1 MRRLTLA
8 CCTLLFPLL
17 LTGCGNDTLADLV
30 AASTVAVTVTD
41 TFTGTIGRNGAT
53 SHPFPVVSTGGGD
66 VTASLKS
73 VAPDSGA
80 VVGLSLGTWNGTACQ
95 AVISNDRATVA
106 SAILGR
112 ATTTG
117 TLCVRVF
124 DVGTLNEPQDYEV
137 QVVHP

>member
-8 CCTLLFPLL
+8 CTLLLPMLAA
-17 LTGCGNDTLADLV
+17 GCGNDALTSLLTPT
-30 AASTVAVTVTD
+30 TVTVTVTD

-66 VTASLKS
+66 VTASLKTVSPDATS
-73 VAPDSGA
+73 VM
-80 VVGLSLGTWNGTACQ
+80 GLSLGTWNGTACQ
-95 AVISNDRATVA
+95 AIISNDRATVS

-112 ATTTG
+112 ATSPG

-124 DVGTLNEPQDYEV
+124 DVGALNDPQDYEV

>member
-1 MRRLTLA
+1 MRRLTFV
-8 CCTLLFPLL
+8 CCTLLPLL
-17 LTGCGNDTLADLV
+17 VAGCGNDTLADLV
-30 AASTVAVTVTD
+30 AASTVTVTVTD
-41 TFTGTIGRNGAT
+41 TFTGTVTKNGAT

-73 VAPDSGA
+73 VSPDTGA

-95 AVISNDRATVA
+95 AVISNDRATVT

-124 DVGTLNEPQDYEV
+124 DVGALNEPQDYEV